1 MNIYNIAD
9 LNVVLECEEW
19 TLRNAEKY
27 IIDSNDIVPDIY
39 IKTPKEDIRKIPNPN
54 IDYATGAYLLEGK
67 LFYKELIS
75 KYKGT
80 MLHASAV
87 VVDEKAY
94 LFSAPCGT
102 GKSTHTSKWL
112 ELFGDGAYILNDDKP
127 AIRVLDDGIYAYGT
141 PWSGKHDISVNK
153 RVKLQAICFL
163 NRDTTNWI
171 KPMEDHDKIV
181 NLYYA
186 TIKRIEKDLASNL
199 FDIIGDIIDTRL
211 PRPGCHAA
219 RL

>member
-1 MNIYNIAD
+1 
-9 LNVVLECEEW
+9 
-19 TLRNAEKY
+19 
-27 IIDSNDIVPDIY
+27 
-39 IKTPKEDIRKIPNPN
+39 
-54 IDYATGAYLLEGK
+54 
-67 LFYKELIS
+67 
-75 KYKGT
+75 

-199 FDIIGDIIDTRL
+199 FDIIGDIIDKVPIYTM
-211 PRPGCHAA
+211 GCTPTIDSAKMA
-219 RL
+219 YNVMSEGV